1 MCPFTQT
8 NKQANTHKHTGN
20 HVFSVFGLVVLP
32 PQPLPN
38 WKIRLDILLAL
49 VPVQTG
55 CRWWD
60 LTRVGVEVVSLW
72 MSRLRLKGSFPWK
85 WAIKTED
92 LFIFLL
98 SLFLVCIWHG
108 VQKSG
113 RLFGND
119 VGGRMERPQWKSS
132 PWVKFHKWKCCLDY
146 QVLLFIQ
153 QKKKGVWC
161 LKCFWF
167 SHSNWNV

>member
-8 NKQANTHKHTGN
+8 NKHANTHKHTGY

-49 VPVQTG
+49 VPVRTG
-55 CRWWD
+55 CGWWD
-60 LTRVGVEVVSLW
+60 LTRVGVEVVSSW

-85 WAIKTED
+85 WAIKTEG

-108 VQKSG
+108 VESQAGCLGMMWGTGWNAPNGSPAHELNFING
-113 RLFGND
+113 NAASIIGFYYLFS
-119 VGGRMERPQWKSS
+119 K
-132 PWVKFHKWKCCLDY
+132 
-146 QVLLFIQ
+146 I
-153 QKKKGVWC
+153 
-161 LKCFWF
+161 
-167 SHSNWNV
+167 